1 MSGDRAAVLG
11 CELDRVE
18 IDEAV
23 LRCERYIEAR
33 EPAQY
38 MAVNAAKVVAVQ
50 RDQALG
56 RMINRCEIVT
66 ADGQSVVWASRLL
79 GDPVPS
85 RVTGID
91 LMYRLLTLAELRGYG
106 VYVLGARPDVLE
118 RALAVLRRRLPGLRI
133 AGYRD
138 GYFSTA
144 EEPAIVSAIRAA
156 RPEILFVGLPSPRKE
171 YFLARWRPEL
181 DVPLCLGVGGAI
193 DILAGVRRRAP
204 GPVQQLGLEWAF
216 RLVQE
221 PRRLLRRYA
230 VTNSRFLALTV
241 RQVLHGARQMRGRA
255 G

>member
-1 MSGDRAAVLG
+1 MAGDRAAVLG
-11 CELDRVE
+11 CEIDRVE
-18 IDEAV
+18 MDEAV
-23 LRCERYIEAR
+23 RRCERYIEAR

-50 RDQALG
+50 RDQALR

-91 LMYRLLTLAELRGYG
+91 LMHRLLALAELRGYG
-106 VYVLGARPDVLE
+106 VYVLGARADVLE

-138 GYFSTA
+138 GYFSAA
-144 EEPAIVSAIRAA
+144 EDPAVVSAIRAT
-156 RPEILFVGLPSPRKE
+156 RPDILFVGLPSPRKE
-171 YFLARWRPEL
+171 YFLARWRRDL
-181 DVPLCLGVGGAI
+181 DVPLSVGVGGAI
-193 DILAGVRRRAP
+193 DVLAGVRRRAP
-204 GPVQQLGLEWAF
+204 EPVQQLGLEWAC

-230 VTNSRFLALTV
+230 VTNSRFVALTV
-241 RQVLHGARQMRGRA
+241 RQVLHGLRSRRGRA

>member
-1 MSGDRAAVLG
+1 MAGDRAAVLG
-11 CELDRVE
+11 CEIDRVE
-18 IDEAV
+18 MDEAV
-23 LRCERYIEAR
+23 RRCERYIEAR

-50 RDQALG
+50 RDQALR

-91 LMYRLLTLAELRGYG
+91 LMHRLLALAALRGYG
-106 VYVLGARPDVLE
+106 VYVLGARADVLE

-138 GYFSTA
+138 GYFSAA
-144 EEPAIVSAIRAA
+144 EDPAVVSAIRAA
-156 RPEILFVGLPSPRKE
+156 RPDILFVGLPSPRKE
-171 YFLARWRPEL
+171 YFLARWRRDL
-181 DVPLCLGVGGAI
+181 DVPLCVGVGGAI
-193 DILAGVRRRAP
+193 DVLAGVRRRAP
-204 GPVQQLGLEWAF
+204 EPVQQLGLEWAF

-230 VTNSRFLALTV
+230 VTNSRFVALTV
-241 RQVLHGARQMRGRA
+241 RQVLHGLRSMRGRA